1 MNYYFQD
8 NIATDIERIREA
20 KKVLKMDVDKRAKN
34 EARALLNMYR
44 DIATDN
50 LSNPEYMER
59 AKEVLVEIGGRW
71 SD

>member
-1 MNYYFQD
+1 MD
-8 NIATDIERIREA
+8 TDR
-20 KKVLKMDVDKRAKN
+20 RAKN

-59 AKEVLVEIGGRW
+59 AKDVLVEIGGRW